1 MFILYRHAFVF
12 VFVNITV
19 TYGQKLH
26 KAYLSTSN
34 VCTTSTRKSC
44 HLLQRRLEMLSV
56 MKFLHDLVLF
66 ELGKIGKNVVN
77 VLTLVVLYLF
87 VRQKLNSLSREWSM
101 PISPR
106 HYLCLATHC
115 HFIKST
121 LKNIFIFFD
130 VICILSV
137 CFKLSLFCHAVC
149 PH

>member
-1 MFILYRHAFVF
+1 
-12 VFVNITV
+12 
-19 TYGQKLH
+19 
-26 KAYLSTSN
+26 
-34 VCTTSTRKSC
+34 
-44 HLLQRRLEMLSV
+44 MLSV

-121 LKNIFIFFD
+121 LKNIFIFLVSFAFFPSALNYP
-130 VICILSV
+130 CSAMQFAPTKSV
-137 CFKLSLFCHAVC
+137 S
-149 PH
+149 